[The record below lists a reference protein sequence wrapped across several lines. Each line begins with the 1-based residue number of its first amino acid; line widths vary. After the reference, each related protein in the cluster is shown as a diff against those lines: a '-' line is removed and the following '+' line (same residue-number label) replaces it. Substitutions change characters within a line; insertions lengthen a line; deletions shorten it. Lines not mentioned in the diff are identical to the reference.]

1 MQGPNRPKMAITA
14 VALSQL
20 HVVVHLEG
28 VGDGGPV
35 RFGQNDFH
43 GVARSKKMTVKKNV
57 TASGNEKKS

>member
-1 MQGPNRPKMAITA
+1 MQGPSRLTVAITA
-14 VALSQL
+14 VALGQL
-20 HVVVHLEG
+20 HVVIRLKG